1 LPVAALA
8 ADNRRVSAS
17 ASRRGVRECVAQET
31 LSQVAAKQGFD
42 NINIVVERPRD
53 EDLIAEDDA

>member
-1 LPVAALA
+1 
-8 ADNRRVSAS
+8 
-17 ASRRGVRECVAQET
+17 VAQET
-31 LSQVAAKQGFD
+31 VSQVAAKQGLD

>member
-1 LPVAALA
+1 
-8 ADNRRVSAS
+8 
-17 ASRRGVRECVAQET
+17 VAQET
-31 LSQVAAKQGFD
+31 VSQVAEKQGLD